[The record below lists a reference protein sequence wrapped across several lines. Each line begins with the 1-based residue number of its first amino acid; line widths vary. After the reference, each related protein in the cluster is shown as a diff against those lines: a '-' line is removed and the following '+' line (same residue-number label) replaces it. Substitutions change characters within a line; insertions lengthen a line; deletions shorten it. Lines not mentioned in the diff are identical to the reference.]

1 MIAAVEAPLLRFII
15 LCIIYIPWPRIKVNL
30 VQSVRYVQSCSC
42 SFRACNFKLVAVLLC
57 HVRRDTYS
65 FTKLKIYILSR
76 YGYHDWQ
83 NSKWVKPD
91 DRTGAA
97 GRAGQVRWTKWGPS
111 NRVRRDRVL
120 LLLPRTSHDW
130 SKRGNGRLSCSST
143 SHDSIRTKRNPI
155 ALLIP
160 ICDWTTLSNATHYVH
175 VSLLVN
181 ESRLQIVSISFF
193 QHIKCK

>member
-15 LCIIYIPWPRIKVNL
+15 LCIIYILWPRIKVNL

-42 SFRACNFKLVAVLLC
+42 SFRACNFKLVAVSVALPRPPRHIFFHEIENIYPFSIRLSWLTKFKMSET
-57 HVRRDTYS
+57 RR
-65 FTKLKIYILSR
+65 
-76 YGYHDWQ
+76 
-83 NSKWVKPD
+83 PD
-91 DRTGAA
+91 RCG
-97 GRAGQVRWTKWGPS
+97 AGQVRWTKWGPS